1 MTCLRPFLKSLS
13 LAVSAGVSLGL
24 AAGAVCAQAA
34 DAPATAGAP
43 AAASPSFTLPDF
55 KDIRVSVPRPVQ
67 GATSALGLGRARLA
81 LVVGVGKLGSRLAID
96 SAPRDAL
103 AVVAALRAGGF
114 VVMLREDVGSGELRT
129 ALKEFR
135 DRLQPGSIG
144 FAYFTGLGAQ
154 VDGQNLLLP
163 RDIALDGAPAGL
175 PARLKAGG
183 VPLQEVIDALMG
195 TADSPRMLV
204 VDAAYQHPAL
214 AALPKAGLAEQK
226 LPPGMMALFG
236 NALGNAQ
243 EVPAVAPL
251 PEPPPA
257 DPREL
262 AASRFTRVLVGSL
275 TTPRIAGAEALRG
288 TARAIADATLGQ
300 ATPWVGGDTDAR
312 EDFAEVSVLDGL
324 VPRTPEDFA
333 REAGKQLLRRVGPG
347 ASRTGEQSVSEV
359 LQQPAPRNAQPT
371 QSGTPSGGDPAPRLP
386 TEPVRPKVPEAPGVG
401 NTTSALG
408 TAASTAGTVV
418 SAVSTVA
425 GVAGSVAALAA
436 TAKVAEAGAALSA
449 ATTVAGAVGSGVGN
463 VVSLA
468 SRLGSSSQAEQP
480 ARQVV
485 QQLAAATPNPTAATP
500 AAAKP
505 AVADTARA
513 LAAAPPTP
521 VAAPPAAAPPAA
533 APPLAAPPAA
543 APELPLDNNA
553 PINVSPAAG
562 APAATALQAAA
573 PAAARA
579 AQPPAGPPAPEAD
592 AAVRVVLFE
601 GSPTIF
607 TAGNDLEDF
616 MKNPPSGGESP
627 VFSPRTN
634 NFGSAEGDT
643 FTYQVRDTWKDE
655 ILGSYTTAIEE
666 VLGDGNLL
674 ANGHQMQMD
683 PQGRLKSQRR
693 PDGSVSQFEPAQ
705 ELWWSNPKVGE
716 SRRVKFTENFRRPGG
731 ASGEIEFKGSSSV
744 GRLRKIET
752 PAGSFEAMPIET
764 SGWYYETLKNGSLT
778 SGQFSRTVWY
788 SPKLKH
794 PVAIDIEDADR
805 LGKLLKRERVELLH
819 AQQAHGAP

>member
-333 REAGKQLLRRVGPG
+333 REAGKQLLRRVGSG

-359 LQQPAPRNAQPT
+359 LQQPAPRNAQPA

-386 TEPVRPKVPEAPGVG
+386 TEPVRPKVPEGPGVG

-485 QQLAAATPNPTAATP
+485 QQLATATPNPTAATP

-521 VAAPPAAAPPAA
+521 VAAPVAAAPVAAAPAVAAPAAAPPAA

-579 AQPPAGPPAPEAD
+579 AQPPAGPPALD
-592 AAVRVVLFE
+592 GR
-601 GSPTIF
+601 
-607 TAGNDLEDF
+607 TARNA
-616 MKNPPSGGESP
+616 NGGESP

-634 NFGSAEGDT
+634 NFGYAEGDT

-693 PDGSVSQFEPAQ
+693 PDGSVSQFEPVQ

>member
-163 RDIALDGAPAGL
+163 RDIALDGSPAGL
-175 PARLKAGG
+175 TARLKAGG

-371 QSGTPSGGDPAPRLP
+371 QSGTPSGGDPAPRPP
-386 TEPVRPKVPEAPGVG
+386 TEPVRPKVPEGPGAG

-521 VAAPPAAAPPAA
+521 VAAPVAAAPVAAAPAVAAPAAAPPAA

-579 AQPPAGPPAPEAD
+579 AQPPAGPPALD
-592 AAVRVVLFE
+592 GR
-601 GSPTIF
+601 
-607 TAGNDLEDF
+607 TARNA
-616 MKNPPSGGESP
+616 NGGESP

-634 NFGSAEGDT
+634 NFGYAEGDT